1 MSDTMNDFADSA
13 LQNYGMSELMAK
25 QIASRFQSMGVAMG
39 FAQGKMSEMS
49 IELTKLT
56 GDMASFFNESQES
69 VAKALQSI
77 FTGETEPMRRFGLD
91 LSFAT
96 VEAWALAQG
105 LEADMQKMT
114 QAEKTMLRYQYVLA
128 NTGAASGDFLR
139 TINSWHNQ
147 IVLLAGG
154 FQQLGSIVGGVLIN
168 AFKPFIQA
176 LNSVMGA
183 VINFAQVVS
192 DALGAIFG
200 WEYQT
205 GGGVAQDL
213 EMGAGAAQDIEDAT
227 GGAADNAKK
236 LNKYIAGWQVA
247 N

>member
-1 MSDTMNDFADSA
+1 MS
-13 LQNYGMSELMAK
+13 Q
-25 QIASRFQSMGVAMG
+25 
-39 FAQGKMSEMS
+39 
-49 IELTKLT
+49 
-56 GDMASFFNESQES
+56 
-69 VAKALQSI
+69 
-77 FTGETEPMRRFGLD
+77 GLD
-91 LSFAT
+91 
-96 VEAWALAQG
+96 
-105 LEADMQKMT
+105 ADMQSMT

-147 IVLLAGG
+147 LVLLAGG

-213 EMGAGAAQDIEDAT
+213 EMEP
-227 GGAADNAKK
+227 GGR
-236 LNKYIAGWQVA
+236 II
-247 N
+247 